1 MIYLWCSD
9 LILIIW
15 SEFLQEKRIRFAGR
29 DLNIKLCWKLGFDK
43 FINLRKVFGVFTTK
57 SERFVGTVGTSI
69 SVSKH
74 KINLEAL
81 EKEIPNS
88 KAYVCDAGDSEQVQK
103 RPKLI

>member
-1 MIYLWCSD
+1 M
-9 LILIIW
+9 
-15 SEFLQEKRIRFAGR
+15 
-29 DLNIKLCWKLGFDK
+29 
-43 FINLRKVFGVFTTK
+43 FTTK